1 MKHAQEKPLTPG
13 AGSTLTKLREWFET
27 DTGRVFADIECELAR
42 SVLPNL
48 FGYHLVQLGMC
59 QGPAFSASSRIS
71 LQLCVGLDS
80 ACPQDCALVCAEDAL
95 PFAEASIDVLVLPHV
110 LEFGRDPYGVL
121 REAERVLI
129 GEGHLLILG
138 FSPWSLFGLWR
149 LSLGWRSHAP
159 WSGRHLRLARVKD
172 WLSLLGFDIVLTA
185 KASYRP
191 PLGRMRTFRGLDFLE
206 RFGAYFWPFFG
217 NIYMIVAKKRVLR
230 VRPVKSA
237 WLKRR
242 SLVAGGVAEPSIR
255 SEADAGAEAACRV
268 DPGP

>member
-1 MKHAQEKPLTPG
+1 ML
-13 AGSTLTKLREWFET
+13 SKLRDWFET
-27 DTGRVFADIECELAR
+27 DNGRVFADIEYELAR
-42 SVLPNL
+42 AVLPDL
-48 FGYHLVQLGMC
+48 FGYHVVQLGVC
-59 QGPAFSASSRIS
+59 QGYALTSSSRIS
-71 LQLCVGLDS
+71 HQVRVALDGTTT
-80 ACPQDCALVCAEDAL
+80 DGCALVCTEDAL
-95 PFAEASIDVLVLPHV
+95 ALAASSIDVLVLPHV
-110 LEFGRDPYGVL
+110 LEFGRDPHGVL

-138 FSPWSLFGLWR
+138 FNPWSLFGLWR
-149 LSLGWRSHAP
+149 LCLGWRNDAP

-172 WLSLLGFDIVLTA
+172 WLALLGFDVVLTA

-191 PLGRMRTFRGLDFLE
+191 PLERVSMFRWLEFLE

-242 SLVAGGVAEPSIR
+242 GLVAGGVAEPSIR
-255 SEADAGAEAACRV
+255 SEAGAWADAACRV
-268 DPGP
+268 DSTR

>member
-1 MKHAQEKPLTPG
+1 MSQMNDG
-13 AGSTLTKLREWFET
+13 ALERGVGTTLTRLRAWFET
-27 DTGRVFADIECELAR
+27 ENGRVFADIECGLAK
-42 SVLPNL
+42 SILPNL
-48 FGYHLVQLGMC
+48 FGYHLVQLGVC

-71 LQLCVGLDS
+71 HQLCVALDGR
-80 ACPQDCALVCAEDAL
+80 CAEGCRLVCAEDAL

-110 LEFGRDPYGVL
+110 LEFGRDPHGVL

-149 LSLGWRSHAP
+149 LCLGWRGHAP

-191 PLGRMRTFRGLDFLE
+191 PLAGGPLFRWLEFLE
-206 RFGAYFWPFFG
+206 RFGAYFFG
-217 NIYMIVAKKRVLR
+217 NIYMIVAKKRIVG
-230 VRPVKSA
+230 VRPLKSA
-237 WLKRR
+237 WIKRR
-242 SLVAGGVAEPSIR
+242 GLVTGGVAEPSIR
-255 SEADAGAEAACRV
+255 SEPEVEPHAACHGDAGALV
-268 DPGP
+268 Q